1 MAATWMATKERLPM
15 EVSCESCQARFNI
28 PDAKLPV
35 GKSVSAACP
44 KCKQKIKI
52 EAPSPYG
59 DQPSSGPVEEND
71 AYDAAEKPF
80 DFVEEDALTALVC
93 EDDPAVREKIKS
105 TLALMEY
112 NVSVA
117 GSTREA
123 LKRMRYHNY
132 ELIVVNEAFD
142 ASSVETNGVLVFLER
157 LPMSVR
163 RNIFVCLS
171 SARYRTMDHMMAF
184 NKSVNM
190 IINTKNID
198 EFGKVLSTGITDNDL
213 FYRIYR
219 DTLKDLQGFA

>member
-1 MAATWMATKERLPM
+1 M
-15 EVSCESCQARFNI
+15 EVSCESCLARFNI
-28 PDAKLPV
+28 PDDKLPA

-52 EAPSPYG
+52 ETPSPY
-59 DQPSSGPVEEND
+59 EERNAAD
-71 AYDAAEKPF
+71 DGEQYDAADKPF

-93 EDDPAVREKIKS
+93 EDDPALREKIKN
-105 TLALMEY
+105 LLVLMEY

-132 ELIVVNEAFD
+132 ELIVVNEMFD
-142 ASSVETNGVLVFLER
+142 TSTADSNGVLVFLER
-157 LPMSVR
+157 LPMTTR
-163 RNIFVCLS
+163 RNMFVCLIGT
-171 SARYRTMDHMMAF
+171 RYRTMDHMMAF

-198 EFGKVLSTGITDNDL
+198 DFGKVLSTGITDNDI

-219 DTLKDLQGFA
+219 DTLKTIQGYG

>member
-1 MAATWMATKERLPM
+1 M
-15 EVSCESCQARFNI
+15 EVRCESCQARFNI
-28 PDAKLPV
+28 PNEKLPA

-52 EAPSPYG
+52 EAPSPYDELAANAPDSDA
-59 DQPSSGPVEEND
+59 DQ
-71 AYDAAEKPF
+71 YDAAEKPF

-93 EDDPAVREKIKS
+93 EDDPAIREKIKS
-105 TLALMEY
+105 TLVLMEY

-132 ELIVVNEAFD
+132 DLIVVNEMFNTNTAD
-142 ASSVETNGVLVFLER
+142 SNGVLVFLER
-157 LPMSVR
+157 LPMSTR
-163 RNIFVCLS
+163 RNIFVCLIGG
-171 SARYRTMDHMMAF
+171 RYRTMDHMMAF

-190 IINTKNID
+190 IVNTKNLD
-198 EFGKVLSTGITDNDL
+198 EFGKVLSTGLTDNDI

-219 DTLKDLQGFA
+219 DTLKSIQGYG

>member
-1 MAATWMATKERLPM
+1 M

-28 PDAKLPV
+28 PDDKLPA

-52 EAPSPYG
+52 ETPSPY
-59 DQPSSGPVEEND
+59 EERSAAD
-71 AYDAAEKPF
+71 DGEQYDAADKPF

-93 EDDPAVREKIKS
+93 EDDPALREKIKNM
-105 TLALMEY
+105 LALMEY

-132 ELIVVNEAFD
+132 ELIVVNEMFD
-142 ASSVETNGVLVFLER
+142 TSTADSNGVLVFLER
-157 LPMSVR
+157 LPMTTR
-163 RNIFVCLS
+163 RNMFVCLIGT
-171 SARYRTMDHMMAF
+171 RYRTMDHMMAF

-198 EFGKVLSTGITDNDL
+198 DFGKVLSTGITDNDI

-219 DTLKDLQGFA
+219 DTLKTIQGYG